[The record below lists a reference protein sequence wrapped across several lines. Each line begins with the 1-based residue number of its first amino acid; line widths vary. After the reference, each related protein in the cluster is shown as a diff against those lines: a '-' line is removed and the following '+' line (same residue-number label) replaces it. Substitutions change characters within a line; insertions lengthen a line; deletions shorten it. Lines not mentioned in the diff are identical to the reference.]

1 MVGGCGFVVAA
12 GLGAWAAGECS
23 EECCL
28 RGVIAL
34 VTRVSGIGRV
44 CLAINTVGC
53 LGAAQI
59 IKSGCVAGASLV
71 CLLLFCFCGDYVS
84 VSGGRG

>member
-1 MVGGCGFVVAA
+1 MVGDCGFLVAA

-23 EECCL
+23 EEYCL
-28 RGVIAL
+28 RGPCDCLGNSSI
-34 VTRVSGIGRV
+34 RRV
-44 CLAINTVGC
+44 CLAINAVGC

-71 CLLLFCFCGDYVS
+71 VVFLLLW
-84 VSGGRG
+84 

>member
-1 MVGGCGFVVAA
+1 MVAA

-28 RGVIAL
+28 CRPCD
-34 VTRVSGIGRV
+34 
-44 CLAINTVGC
+44 CLGNSS

-71 CLLLFCFCGDYVS
+71 CLFFVFCFFCFCFLV
-84 VSGGRG
+84 RGCGFQ

>member
-1 MVGGCGFVVAA
+1 MGLLWQL

-28 RGVIAL
+28 RGL
-34 VTRVSGIGRV
+34 CDCLGNSSIGRV
-44 CLAINTVGC
+44 CLAINAVGC

-71 CLLLFCFCGDYVS
+71 VVFFLFFFYC
-84 VSGGRG
+84 

>member
-1 MVGGCGFVVAA
+1 MVGGCGFVMAA

-28 RGVIAL
+28 
-34 VTRVSGIGRV
+34 SGPCDCLGNSSIGWV
-44 CLAINTVGC
+44 CLAINAVGC

-71 CLLLFCFCGDYVS
+71 VVFCFFGDYVS
-84 VSGGRG
+84 VSGRRG

>member
-1 MVGGCGFVVAA
+1 MVGCCGFVVAA

-23 EECCL
+23 EEWRSVACVV
-28 RGVIAL
+28 GVIAL

-53 LGAAQI
+53 LGAARI

-71 CLLLFCFCGDYVS
+71 FFFFFFFFFFSC
-84 VSGGRG
+84 

>member
-12 GLGAWAAGECS
+12 GLGAWAAGDCS

-28 RGVIAL
+28 RGPCDCLGNSSI
-34 VTRVSGIGRV
+34 GIWQV

-71 CLLLFCFCGDYVS
+71 CLFLFFFFVLFSC
-84 VSGGRG
+84 

>member
-23 EECCL
+23 RSVACMVCE
-28 RGVIAL
+28 IAL
-34 VTRVSGIGRV
+34 VTQVSGIGRV
-44 CLAINTVGC
+44 CLAINAVGC

-59 IKSGCVAGASLV
+59 IKSACVAGASLV
-71 CLLLFCFCGDYVS
+71 AFFVFFC
-84 VSGGRG
+84 

>member
-1 MVGGCGFVVAA
+1 MVDGCGFVVAA
-12 GLGAWAAGECS
+12 GLGAWVAGECS

-28 RGVIAL
+28 SCPCDCLGN
-34 VTRVSGIGRV
+34 SSIGRV
-44 CLAINTVGC
+44 CLAINAVGC

-71 CLLLFCFCGDYVS
+71 VVFVFFLV
-84 VSGGRG
+84 RGYGFQ

>member
-23 EECCL
+23 RSVACVV
-28 RGVIAL
+28 GVIALVTL

-44 CLAINTVGC
+44 CLAINAVGC

-59 IKSGCVAGASLV
+59 IKSGYVAGASL
-71 CLLLFCFCGDYVS
+71 LFFLDCWWVS
-84 VSGGRG
+84 SG

>member
-12 GLGAWAAGECS
+12 GLGAWAAEDCS

-28 RGVIAL
+28 RGPCDCL
-34 VTRVSGIGRV
+34 GNSSGRV

-71 CLLLFCFCGDYVS
+71 CLLFFFWRLCLCL
-84 VSGGRG
+84 